1 MYMEIAVG
9 KQLDG
14 NRTELI
20 YKNQLPNRKADI
32 KYYTVPTEK
41 QAEFVSQFTKQH
53 KRNGIASLVVYF
65 GSAIGAAMFAGKLSK
80 KFFPSL
86 LYSLAG
92 SILGAVLSSQA
103 INIYSKASEQKLF
116 EKFDLREQG
125 PDNNVKTEA
134 SEK

>member
-1 MYMEIAVG
+1 MEIAVG

-20 YKNQLPNRKADI
+20 YKNQLPNKKPDI

-41 QAEFVSQFTKQH
+41 QDEFVSQFTKQH

-65 GSAIGAAMFAGKLSK
+65 GSAIGAAMLAGKLSK

-92 SILGAVLSSQA
+92 SIVGAVISSRA

-116 EKFDLREQG
+116 EKFDVREQG
-125 PDNNVKTEA
+125 SDNNGKTEA